1 MNLLQAI
8 VLGIVQGL
16 TEFIP
21 ISSSGH
27 LILAEKILG
36 LEKVLTAEQI
46 TAFIAVIQ
54 LGTLAAVLVY
64 FFADIV
70 TISTGF
76 IKGNL
81 LLLSRGKYPEARIDE
96 AKESARLGWLIIIGS
111 VPVGTVGL
119 LAKKIIEGT
128 LTKNLW
134 VISISMIVW
143 AVILLIAE
151 YVGTR
156 RKTMDNIGVKE
167 TLAIGF
173 AQVFA
178 LIPGSSRSGTTIAA
192 ALFSGLRRDVA
203 ARFSFLLSIPAIGA
217 SGLLELKEALEHIGS
232 IGVANL
238 IVATLVSAVVGY
250 LSIAFLLQY
259 LRQNSLNLFVGY
271 RLMAGIIILGLL
283 FAGMILPN

>member
-1 MNLLQAI
+1 MDIISAI
-8 VLGIVQGL
+8 ILGIVQGL

-21 ISSSGH
+21 VSSSGH
-27 LILAEKILG
+27 LILAEKMLG
-36 LEKVLTAEQI
+36 LEKTMTPEQI

-54 LGTLAAVLVY
+54 LGTLLAVLVY
-64 FFADIV
+64 FFTDIV
-70 TISTGF
+70 NITTGF

-81 LLLSRGKYPEARIDE
+81 LLLSRGNHAEARLDE
-96 AKESARLGWLIIIGS
+96 AKESARLGWLIILGS
-111 VPVGTVGL
+111 LPVGTVGL

-134 VISISMIVW
+134 VISVSMIIW
-143 AVILLIAE
+143 AIILLIAE
-151 YVGTR
+151 AVGTR
-156 RKTMDNIGVKE
+156 RKTMDSVGAKE

-217 SGLLELKEALEHIGS
+217 SGLLEMKEAIHHIGS
-232 IGVANL
+232 IGAVNL
-238 IVATLVSAVVGY
+238 VVSTLVSAVVGY

-271 RLMAGIIILGLL
+271 RLIIGIVILGLL
-283 FAGMILPN
+283 FAGMILPG